1 MNDREFTVKLK
12 TLPVHFVG
20 RQKQIEILFPRLVG
34 PSVQSIMKRLRDFEK
49 ILAAGD
55 DVPTRPKS
63 EFLNQRNQA
72 IQDLRHSAAHRCGI
86 DHLDRASG
94 KLRGERTQLVKFASS
109 QQRNV
114 GVQAHQMSLRLC
126 KSHAAS
132 SRSINV

>member
-1 MNDREFTVKLK
+1 MNNREFAIKLK
-12 TLPVHFVG
+12 PLPVHFVG
-20 RQKQIEILFPRLVG
+20 RQKQIEILFPCLVG

-63 EFLNQRNQA
+63 EFLDQRNQP

-94 KLRGERTQLVKFASS
+94 KLRGER
-109 QQRNV
+109 
-114 GVQAHQMSLRLC
+114 
-126 KSHAAS
+126 HAARQVRELPATERRRPGS
-132 SRSINV
+132 SNEPPAV